1 MVVLKHEL
9 THYIANSSQYSDIAK
24 VVLKEEFGYKDRIPT
39 DRDIEAIKT
48 SYANHGINIDDTDAY
63 NELVADAVQNTDL
76 FKDQASINKLVETNP
91 SLSQKVFTMLNN
103 IKNKLGNNSE
113 YYKSLN
119 SLTDKYINAIDS
131 SEGNDKESYSVQ
143 RKEMISFTNKEYKK
157 THRKGIVLAHNE
169 LDLVDYI
176 KNSYFK
182 KIDGTRL
189 GIGFISDEKA
199 RKLQFDTNYPE
210 SIINMML
217 CIMPNDGHTAERH
230 ITDYAKHNNPIPIT
244 VEIVSEAINIIS
256 NSKQFCG

>member
-1 MVVLKHEL
+1 
-9 THYIANSSQYSDIAK
+9 
-24 VVLKEEFGYKDRIPT
+24 
-39 DRDIEAIKT
+39 
-48 SYANHGINIDDTDAY
+48 
-63 NELVADAVQNTDL
+63 
-76 FKDQASINKLVETNP
+76 
-91 SLSQKVFTMLNN
+91 MLNN

-143 RKEMISFTNKEYKK
+143 RKAMISFTNKEYKK

-244 VEIVSEAINIIS
+244 VEIVSEAINIINNYDAVYLDKYVDKNDQHIIKYQFIMFGRLKDNYYFLVWRPS
-256 NSKQFCG
+256 KTAKTLSLYDVSTSKQSWC